1 MGEYIY
7 KTALAIALLGCVW
20 NVVALILHLLGF
32 SFGAIDSSFYQG

>member
-7 KTALAIALLGCVW
+7 KTALAIALLGCVL

-32 SFGAIDSSFYQG
+32 SFGAIDSSFYPG